1 MGFLSKLFGT
11 DGAYEQA
18 RRDLA
23 AGKQLETNYYKGL
36 AEMDQLNTSENQAA
50 LKAARDM
57 LAKNTQRIAATAAV
71 SGASPE
77 SIAIQK
83 VANNESMENIA
94 GNVAAQATANK
105 RSAMDAYIEANRHYT
120 QALSNARMAQ
130 AQEETKALGGLLSAG
145 KDLAVAGLTGG
156 VG

>member
-1 MGFLSKLFGT
+1 MGLLSKLFGT
-11 DGAYEQA
+11 DGAYVQA
-18 RRDLA
+18 REDLA
-23 AGKQLETNYYKGL
+23 RGKQLETTYYKGL
-36 AEMDQLNTSENQAA
+36 GEMDQLNSSENQAA

-83 VANNESMENIA
+83 AANNASMENIV

-130 AQEETKALGGLLSAG
+130 AQEETKALTDLAKVIGGGPGLLSAG
-145 KDLAVAGLTGG
+145 SAG
-156 VG
+156 

>member
-1 MGFLSKLFGT
+1 MGYLSKLFGM

-18 RRDLA
+18 RRDLEQ
-23 AGKQLETNYYKGL
+23 GKQLETNYYKGL

-83 VANNESMENIA
+83 AANNASMENIA
-94 GNVAAQATANK
+94 GNVAAQASANK
-105 RSAMDAYIEANRHYT
+105 RSAMDAYIDASRHYT
-120 QALSNARMAQ
+120 QAISNARMTQ
-130 AQEETKALGGLLSAG
+130 AQEETKALSGLLSAG
-145 KDLAVAGLTGG
+145 KDLAVAGIGN
-156 VG
+156 

>member
-1 MGFLSKLFGT
+1 MGLLSKLFGT

-18 RRDLA
+18 RQDLEQ
-23 AGKQLETNYYKGL
+23 GRQLETTYYKGL
-36 AEMDQLNTSENQAA
+36 GEMDQLNSSENQAA

-83 VANNESMENIA
+83 AANNVSMEKIV
-94 GNVAAQATANK
+94 GGVAEQATANK
-105 RSAMDAYIEANRHYT
+105 RSAMDAYLEANRNYT
-120 QALSNARMAQ
+120 QAINSNRMAQ